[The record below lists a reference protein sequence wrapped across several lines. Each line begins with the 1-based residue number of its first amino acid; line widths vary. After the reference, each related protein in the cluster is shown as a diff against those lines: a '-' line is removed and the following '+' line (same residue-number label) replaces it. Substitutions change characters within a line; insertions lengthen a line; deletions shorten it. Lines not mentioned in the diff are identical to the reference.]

1 MADVSKVITGTIPTI
16 METGLVKHNLKK
28 KKKNLLGLGVDNIVG
43 ISLIQATAKAE
54 FPGYYP
60 ALKKMESKLKKR

>member
-16 METGLVKHNLKK
+16 MATGLVKHNLKK

-43 ISLIQATAKAE
+43 ISRILSCIEKDGIKVKEKIVVTT
-54 FPGYYP
+54 
-60 ALKKMESKLKKR
+60 LK